1 MRLKTK
7 LSAGL
12 LFLFTVILVFGILGI
27 ASINRLSQEANQVL
41 QNNHESIVYSN
52 NMLKALDNI
61 KIQKDAIRI
70 FEENLRQQEKNIT
83 EIGEKEVTNELRQN
97 FNELK
102 TDPNDSS
109 NYPQI
114 RSSLTKIFDL
124 NEMAIL
130 RKHNAVQHT
139 ADNAIM
145 WLTTI
150 FTILIL
156 VSFTFIFNL
165 PGIISNP
172 ILKLSEGIKG
182 IANKEYSS
190 RIVIS
195 QQDEFGELAKSFNDM
210 AEKLD
215 EYEHSNLSQI
225 KFEKSRIE
233 TIIDQMRDG
242 IVGLD
247 ENRKILFLNVVAEKL
262 LGVKESDIMG
272 KYAPDVALKN
282 DLMRTLLQETNDKQE
297 LKIYADN
304 KESYF
309 NKDIL
314 NVTSND
320 KIIGQVIV
328 LRNITPFHELSEAK
342 TNFVATISHELKTPI
357 SSIKLSAQ
365 LLSGGKVGIMT
376 AEQKE
381 LLDSISDD
389 SDRLLN
395 ITGELLNMTQLE
407 TGQIQLK
414 LLPTESKQIVD
425 QAFQAVQMQA
435 NQKNISFELEM
446 DADIPVIQSDVE
458 KSTWVLINFLTNA
471 VKYSPEN
478 NIVHVA
484 VHKTNGSVQFTVQ
497 DHGQGIDER
506 YLPKIF
512 ERYFKVPGMHERNG
526 SGLGL
531 AISREFIEAQE
542 GRIWVQSEVGTGS
555 LFGFSLK
562 IANTGGELRVEKRP
576 GKATGVA
583 KRRVGERN

>member
-12 LFLFTVILVFGILGI
+12 IFLFTVILVFGILGI
-27 ASINRLSQEANQVL
+27 VSINRLSQDANQVL
-41 QNNHESIVYSN
+41 ENNHESIVYSN

-61 KIQKDAIRI
+61 KTQKDAIKI
-70 FEENLRQQEKNIT
+70 FEDNLSNQEKNIT
-83 EIGEKEVTNELRQN
+83 EIGEKEATQELRLN
-97 FNELK
+97 FDELK
-102 TDPNDSS
+102 ANPDDPS
-109 NYPQI
+109 NYLQI
-114 RSSLTKIFDL
+114 RSSLTRIFDL

-130 RKHNAVQHT
+130 RKHNAVQQT
-139 ADNAIM
+139 ANNAKF

-156 VSFTFIFNL
+156 ISFTFIFNL

-182 IANKEYSS
+182 ISNKDYSS
-190 RIVIS
+190 RIVIK
-195 QQDEFGELAKSFNDM
+195 QHDEFGELAKSFNDM

-242 IVGLD
+242 IIGFD

-262 LGVKESDIMG
+262 LGVKESEIVG
-272 KYAPDVALKN
+272 KYSPDVALKN
-282 DLMRTLLQETNDKQE
+282 DLMRTLLQEGNDKQE

-309 NKDIL
+309 NKDVL
-314 NVTSND
+314 NVTSNNV
-320 KIIGQVIV
+320 IIGQVIV

-365 LLSGGKVGIMT
+365 LLGGGKVGIMT
-376 AEQKE
+376 PEQKE

-414 LLPTESKQIVD
+414 LLPTESRQIID

-435 NQKNISFELEM
+435 NQRNISLQLEM
-446 DADIPVIQSDVE
+446 DPIIPFIQSDVE

-478 NIVHVA
+478 NVINVA
-484 VHKTNGSVQFTVQ
+484 VHRKNGSVQFTVQ

-512 ERYFKVPGMHERNG
+512 DRYFKVPGKHERNG

-531 AISREFIEAQE
+531 AISKEFIEAQE
-542 GRIWVQSEVGTGS
+542 GKIWVESEVGTGS
-555 LFGFSLK
+555 TFGFSLK
-562 IANTGGELRVEKRP
+562 IANAGGELLSESKLDKISNSRLK
-576 GKATGVA
+576 
-583 KRRVGERN
+583 

>member
-12 LFLFTVILVFGILGI
+12 TFLFTVILVFGILGI
-27 ASINRLSQEANQVL
+27 ASISRLSHESNQVL
-41 QNNHESIVYSN
+41 ENNHESIVYAN

-61 KIQKDAIRI
+61 GTQKDAPEI
-70 FEENLRQQEKNIT
+70 FEDNLRKQENNIT
-83 EIGEKEVTNELRQN
+83 EIGEKEVTQELRQD

-102 TDPNDSS
+102 INPADPT

-114 RSSLTKIFDL
+114 RSSLTRILDL
-124 NEMAIL
+124 NEMAII
-130 RKHNAVQHT
+130 RKHRAAQHT
-139 ADNAIM
+139 ADSAQF
-145 WLTTI
+145 WLTII

-156 VSFTFIFNL
+156 ISFTFIFNL

-182 IANKEYSS
+182 ISNKDYSS
-190 RIVIS
+190 RIVIR
-195 QQDEFGELAKSFNDM
+195 QKDEFGELARSFNDM

-242 IVGLD
+242 IIGLD
-247 ENRKILFLNVVAEKL
+247 ENRRILFLNVVAEKL
-262 LGVKESDIMG
+262 LGVKETDIIG
-272 KYAPDVALKN
+272 KYSPDVALKN
-282 DLMRTLLQETNDKQE
+282 DLMRTLLQESNDKQE

-309 NKDIL
+309 NKDVL
-314 NVTSND
+314 HVTSNGVV
-320 KIIGQVIV
+320 IGQVIV
-328 LRNITPFHELSEAK
+328 LRNITIFHELSEAK

-365 LLSGGKVGIMT
+365 LLAGGKVGTMT
-376 AEQKE
+376 PEQKE
-381 LLDSISDD
+381 LLDSIRDD

-414 LLPTESKQIVD
+414 LLPTESRQIVD
-425 QAFQAVQMQA
+425 QALQAVQMQA
-435 NQKNISFELEM
+435 AQRHITFELEM
-446 DADIPVIQSDVE
+446 DPNIPFILSDVE

-471 VKYSPEN
+471 VKYSPESN
-478 NIVHVA
+478 VVHVG
-484 VHKTNGSVQFTVQ
+484 VHKKNGSVQFTVQ

-512 ERYFKVPGMHERNG
+512 DRYFKVPGKHERNG

-531 AISREFIEAQE
+531 AISKEFIEAQE
-542 GRIWVQSEVGTGS
+542 GTIWVKSEIGTGS
-555 LFGFSLK
+555 TFGFSLK
-562 IANTGGELRVEKRP
+562 ISNAGSPLKSENKTAGVERS
-576 GKATGVA
+576 
-583 KRRVGERN
+583 

>member
-12 LFLFTVILVFGILGI
+12 TFLFTVILVFGILGI
-27 ASINRLSQEANQVL
+27 ASISRLSHESNQVL
-41 QNNHESIVYSN
+41 ENNHESIVYAN

-61 KIQKDAIRI
+61 GTQKDAPNI
-70 FEENLRQQEKNIT
+70 FEDNLRKQENNIT
-83 EIGEKEVTNELRQN
+83 EIGEREVTQELRQN

-102 TDPNDSS
+102 VNPTDPT

-114 RSSLTKIFDL
+114 RSSLSRILDL
-124 NEMAIL
+124 NEMAII
-130 RKHNAVQHT
+130 RKHRAAQHT
-139 ADNAIM
+139 ADNAQF
-145 WLTTI
+145 WLTII
-150 FTILIL
+150 FTVLILI
-156 VSFTFIFNL
+156 SFTFIFNL

-182 IANKEYSS
+182 ISNKDYSS
-190 RIVIS
+190 RIVIR
-195 QQDEFGELAKSFNDM
+195 QHDEFGELAKSFNDM

-242 IVGLD
+242 IIGFD

-262 LGVKESDIMG
+262 LGVKEADIIG
-272 KYAPDVALKN
+272 KYSPDVALKN
-282 DLMRTLLQETNDKQE
+282 DLMRTLLQESNDKQE

-309 NKDIL
+309 NKDVL
-314 NVTSND
+314 NVTSNGV
-320 KIIGQVIV
+320 IIGQVIV
-328 LRNITPFHELSEAK
+328 LRNITIFHELSEAK

-365 LLSGGKVGIMT
+365 LLGGGKVGTMT
-376 AEQKE
+376 PEQKE
-381 LLDSISDD
+381 LLDSIRDD

-414 LLPTESKQIVD
+414 LLPAEPKQIVD
-425 QAFQAVQMQA
+425 QALQAVQMQA
-435 NQKNISFELEM
+435 TQRHISFELEM
-446 DADIPVIQSDVE
+446 DQNIPFIQSDVE

-471 VKYSPEN
+471 VKYSPESN
-478 NIVHVA
+478 VVHVA
-484 VHKTNGSVQFTVQ
+484 VHKKNGSVQFTVQ

-512 ERYFKVPGMHERNG
+512 DRYFKVPGKHERNG

-531 AISREFIEAQE
+531 AISKEFIEAQE
-542 GRIWVQSEVGTGS
+542 GTIWVKSEIGTGS
-555 LFGFSLK
+555 TFGFSLK
-562 IANTGGELRVEKRP
+562 ISTAASPLKSENKADGVERSY
-576 GKATGVA
+576 
-583 KRRVGERN
+583 